1 VIDTFIL
8 RGWMMKRFKR
18 SLKGCSWRKGVS
30 CLLAWLLIV
39 GTSAPA
45 VLALESG
52 NIISQS
58 PGGIIGTPTWGDN
71 TVINTDHQAII
82 NWNNFNTSSTQSV
95 TFNQYKSGELS
106 SLSAVL
112 NRISSGAVP
121 TQFDGALNANGRV
134 FIVNPAGIAFG
145 AGSVINVTQLVAS
158 GLNMSDADFL
168 NATGPSAAQ
177 FRFEGGNGEVTNR
190 AQIFADSVYLV
201 GKKVLNVSGIRAPSG
216 LVVMAAG
223 DNVYV
228 AQDGSSVVVQVAG
241 EGDGY
246 PDVQNRS
253 RISVDPDLLHPEGGG
268 KIVLAAA
275 DTFSRAITN
284 VGIITASDGTIT
296 ARAAI
301 VQNDGVIDASAGAG
315 TNADGGTVSLTGTES
330 VVVGPDGLGKAGIV
344 AANAGANGNG
354 GTVTIQT
361 DGLFR
366 IDEYSSITA
375 DGGGVSGNGGSV
387 TINCGDFEIFGDISA
402 APGNKIEEPGR
413 LEINTS
419 SDVLIADGANAGA
432 ANTLYEDDIEA
443 LSQGATSLIVNT
455 EGNIAVQDITDAVG
469 NGEITGQFGD
479 IELHATGADSAVA
492 FAANTDTIRTTLGDI
507 IVEAGSGGMNIG
519 NLTTGK
525 DLSDQKPA
533 PGRILLSTNNGGNIT
548 TEDLTIR
555 DGWGHAEIDADS
567 SGNLTVNGDV
577 IVGSES
583 DILNVAGQRAA
594 EAVIKL
600 KADNDIVLEGVVEA
614 HTYGIEE
621 DTSITKAYIDVS
633 AGNNVTI
640 NDDLLAEAKSS
651 AGGTADAIVKIE
663 AVGDIT
669 FVGGAMAHAVANDG
683 AAEAGPS
690 TESEEDT
697 SIDGDHAQL
706 IINDNAIFLVDDAF
720 ETPKSA
726 ENTVLDVLANDTL
739 EGETTID
746 SFDIDPSEGS
756 LTTDEV
762 GGKTVLIYNPPEDLS
777 TLTFDESGK
786 ATVTFTYTV
795 SDKMA
800 TVTITLTNS
809 LPVAVK
815 DLAKTYQDQAVKISV
830 IVNDT
835 DSDKDDSLTPVLGGI
850 APKNGTVVLN
860 ANGTF
865 TYTPNKG
872 YLGDDSFTY
881 KVTDGFNTSSEV
893 EVKITVAEEPP
904 AHPTPLVLPYI
915 YPAPGLDGIRAVE
928 VKVSGCPALVKWAA
942 EEIGIDQRLVQIWV
956 ANSLAS
962 TGDIQ
967 PCNACQELKNAAK
980 ILQDAN
986 GAHIAAL
993 ARVINEFASSTAP
1006 PTEEQM
1012 AAIKD
1017 AITRN
1022 TDEDSHY
1029 AVANEY
1035 LDALAAYVG
1044 VLSSEMGFSTVES
1057 VQIVTD
1063 KYISRLTQD
1072 QNVGVAAF
1080 LAASLAA
1087 LGG

>member
-1 VIDTFIL
+1 
-8 RGWMMKRFKR
+8 MMKRFKR
-18 SLKGCSWRKGVS
+18 SLKECYWRKGVS
-30 CLLAWLLIV
+30 CLLAWWLIV
-39 GTSAPA
+39 STSAPA

-58 PGGIIGTPTWGDN
+58 GIIGTPTWGDS
-71 TVINTDHQAII
+71 TVIDTDHQAII

-106 SLSAVL
+106 DLSAVL

-121 TQFDGALNANGRV
+121 TQFDGDLNANGRV
-134 FIVNPAGIAFG
+134 FIVNPAGITFG
-145 AGSVINVTQLVAS
+145 AGSQINVTQLVAS
-158 GLNMSDADFL
+158 GLNMSDDDFR

-177 FRFEGGNGEVTNR
+177 FRFEGGSGEVTNR
-190 AQIFADSVYLV
+190 AKIFADSVYLV

-223 DNVYV
+223 DNVYL

-253 RISVDPDLLHPEGGG
+253 RISVDPDILHPEGGG

-284 VGIITASDGTIT
+284 VGIITAANGTVT

-330 VVVGPDGLGKAGIV
+330 VVVGPDGLGKAGII

-375 DGGGVSGNGGSV
+375 NGGSVSGDGGSV
-387 TINCGDFEIFGDISA
+387 TINCDDFEIFGDISA
-402 APGNKIEEPGR
+402 APGNKIEEPGK

-419 SDVLIADGANAGA
+419 SDVLIANGANAGA
-432 ANTLYEDDIEA
+432 TNTLYEDDIEV
-443 LSQGATSLIVNT
+443 LSQAATSLIVNT
-455 EGNIAVQDITDAVG
+455 EENITVQDITDG
-469 NGEITGQFGD
+469 LEPGEITGQFGD

-507 IVEAGSGGMNIG
+507 IIEAGSGGMDIG

-525 DLSDQKPA
+525 DLSDQKPS
-533 PGRILLSTNNGGNIT
+533 PGRILLATNNGGNIT
-548 TEDLTIR
+548 TGDLTIR

-567 SGNLTVNGDV
+567 SGNLTVHGDV

-600 KADNDIVLEGVVEA
+600 KADNDIVLEGIVEA
-614 HTYGIEE
+614 HAYGIEE
-621 DTSITKAYIDVS
+621 DTSITKAYIDVI
-633 AGNNVTI
+633 AGNDATI

-669 FVGGAMAHAVANDG
+669 FVGGAMAHAIANDG

-690 TESEEDT
+690 IESEEDT
-697 SIDGDHAQL
+697 GIDGDHAQL
-706 IINDNAIFLVDDAF
+706 IINDNAIFLVDDTF

-726 ENTVLDVLANDTL
+726 ANVVLDVLANDTL
-739 EGETTID
+739 EAGSTIVD
-746 SFDIDPSEGS
+746 ASLDNPAEGS
-756 LTTDEV
+756 LTIGQAGD
-762 GGKTVLIYNPPEDLS
+762 VLIYNPPEDLS
-777 TLTFDESGK
+777 TLTFDENGE
-786 ATVTFTYTV
+786 AVVTFTYTV
-795 SDKMA
+795 DDKTA
-800 TVTITLTNS
+800 SGDITLING

-815 DLAKTYQDQAVKISV
+815 DSAKTYQDQAIKINV
-830 IVNDT
+830 IANDI
-835 DSDKDDSLTPVLGGI
+835 DSDDDSLTPVLGGI

-860 ANGTF
+860 TNGTF

-872 YLGDDSFTY
+872 YLGDDNFTY
-881 KVTDGFNTSSEV
+881 KVTDVYNTSAEV

-915 YPAPGLDGIRAVE
+915 YPAPGLDGIRTVE
-928 VKVSGCPALVKWAA
+928 VKISGCPALVKWAA

-956 ANSLAS
+956 TNSLAS

-967 PCNACQELKNAAK
+967 PCNACEELKNAAK

-993 ARVINEFASSTAP
+993 ARVINEFASNTAP

-1022 TDEDSHY
+1022 TDENSYY

-1044 VLSSEMGFSTVES
+1044 VLSSEMAFSTVES

-1063 KYISRLTQD
+1063 KYISRLTKD